1 MWRTLYNARLITS
14 NHIRRW
20 CPRHPD
26 SPHRRLETPRPA
38 VPIEVDREARQRTV
52 VEAAVD
58 LIVEGGLE
66 AVSFRNLARRLG
78 CSTTSISH
86 WFSDKSDVLMATYH
100 YAATRAARRRDDAYT
115 AHRDPVSAL
124 EEILP
129 IGDDQRRDWIVWM
142 CFWTSALHDPTLAQ
156 EQAARS
162 RRTREGIE
170 QRLIAAGHPADAA
183 RGAAQQILTTIY
195 GIAVQ
200 AVFDPAGWP
209 PDVQRAAL
217 RAELGRMAPRSS

>member
-1 MWRTLYNARLITS
+1 M
-14 NHIRRW
+14 
-20 CPRHPD
+20 
-26 SPHRRLETPRPA
+26 
-38 VPIEVDREARQRTV
+38 PIEVDREQRQRTV

-86 WFSDKSDVLMATYH
+86 WFADKSDVLMATYH
-100 YAATRAARRRDDAYT
+100 YAATRAAKRRNDAYER
-115 AHRDPVSAL
+115 HNDPLAAL

-129 IGDDQRRDWIVWM
+129 VGDDERRDWVVWM
-142 CFWTSALHDPTLAQ
+142 CFWTSALHDPTLAA
-156 EQAARS
+156 EQATRS
-162 RRTREGIE
+162 RKTRESIE
-170 QRLIAAGHPADAA
+170 QRLIGAGHSPDAA
-183 RGAAQQILTTIY
+183 ARLAQHVLTTIY

-209 PDVQRAAL
+209 ADTQRAAL
-217 RAELGRMAPRSS
+217 RTELERLALPK

>member
-1 MWRTLYNARLITS
+1 M
-14 NHIRRW
+14 
-20 CPRHPD
+20 
-26 SPHRRLETPRPA
+26 
-38 VPIEVDREARQRTV
+38 PIEVDREQRQLAV

-86 WFSDKSDVLMATYH
+86 YFADKSDVLMATYH
-100 YAATRAARRRDDAYT
+100 YAATRAARRRDEAS
-115 AHRDPVSAL
+115 AAVGGDPLTAL

-129 IGDDQRRDWIVWM
+129 VGEHQRRDWVVWM
-142 CFWTSALHDPTLAQ
+142 CFWTSALHDPALAT

-170 QRLIAAGHPADAA
+170 QRLIAAGHAPGAAA
-183 RGAAQQILTTIY
+183 RLSQTVLTTIY

-200 AVFDPAGWP
+200 AVFDPAAWP
-209 PDVQRAAL
+209 ADAQRAAL
-217 RAELGRMAPRSS
+217 RNELARLHQPA